1 MRNLLQKNKDQSP
14 YWEKFPIRHSNLYCV
29 CGFLLGVGAPV
40 GWIAIRLLFYHD
52 ASFGLVEQITRDIM
66 RDSEHFAQYSYMGGG
81 TAMVLAVLGYMIG
94 KNGDELRERA
104 AELDV
109 LHQEVGAQKEI
120 FENRYKVLDRNIKN
134 FHQISSKIQ
143 KSLNLDEVLTLCA
156 AGLHDVLG
164 YERVNI
170 LMAEDGKRL
179 RFFAAVGTDGFDPT
193 DVVMPIDSS
202 IGVIAKCFNNRK
214 VYLIDDISR
223 YPEDYHLMPPHNRL
237 PPLRSKSFILCPIVL
252 KNETIGVF
260 GIDNKNSH
268 RALNDSDV
276 DTIILFADQVA
287 SAITRINLLTSIDTL
302 TSEMESSFKFL
313 LASRDQYSRNVE
325 HLREGV
331 DSVADGTAII
341 ASASE
346 GVMASVDETS
356 SAVNQISVAI
366 EEVTRNL
373 DHLAGVVHQSAS
385 AMEQINRTIS
395 NVEQNAA
402 ISHEVS
408 YQVKERAEESRAV
421 VTETINA
428 LDEIKHSVGLSF
440 DAIQRLAANSTR
452 IENIVSVINNIT
464 KRTNLLA
471 LNASIIAAQAG
482 EYGKSFGV
490 VADEIRNL
498 SLQTGHSTG
507 EITSIIEEIMS
518 ESKTAANNI
527 SSTKDL
533 VHRGVELGHTTGE
546 SLKAIF
552 DSSTCSLEMTKQIK
566 LATQEQVTSVQ
577 LVVRS
582 MEEISSMTSQIFAGS
597 TDQSKATKSIARS
610 IETIKDMAHE
620 MVHSTSRQVDDGTL
634 IRRNVELVSGMVTE
648 MFDNMEMR
656 RAQSA
661 AVVKELEQM
670 KSLTC
675 PL

>member
-1 MRNLLQKNKDQSP
+1 MKKNSLLFS
-14 YWEKFPIRHSNLYCV
+14 SV
-29 CGFLLGVGAPV
+29 GFLLGGAAPI
-40 GWIAIRLLFYHD
+40 GWIAIRLFFYYDFRSGLFD
-52 ASFGLVEQITRDIM
+52 QIVNDILI
-66 RDSEHFAQYSYMGGG
+66 DGEHLALYSYMGGG
-81 TAMVLAVLGYMIG
+81 TAIVISVLGYFIG
-94 KNGDELRERA
+94 KNSDELLERA
-104 AELDV
+104 AELDI
-109 LHQEVGAQKEI
+109 LHQEVAEQKEI

-143 KSLNLDEVLTLCA
+143 KSLNRDEVLQLCA
-156 AGLHDVLG
+156 EGLHDVLG

-170 LMAEDGKRL
+170 LMAEEGGAHL
-179 RFFAAVGTDGFDPT
+179 RFFAAVGTEGFDKS

-202 IGVIAKCFNNRK
+202 IGVIAKCFNERK

-223 YPEDYHLMPPHNRL
+223 YSEDYHLKSPHNRL
-237 PPLRSKSFILCPIVL
+237 KPLRSKRFILCPIVVR
-252 KNETIGVF
+252 NESIGVF
-260 GIDNKNSH
+260 GLDNKNSH

-276 DTIILFADQVA
+276 DTILLFADQVS
-287 SAITRINLLTSIDTL
+287 SAITRINLLASIDML

-313 LASRDQYSRNVE
+313 LANRDQYSRNVG
-325 HLREGV
+325 HLRDAV
-331 DSVADGTAII
+331 DSVADGTSII

-366 EEVTRNL
+366 EQVTKNL

-385 AMEQINRTIS
+385 AMEQIHRTIGH
-395 NVEQNAA
+395 VEQNAA

-408 YQVKERAEESRAV
+408 HQVKERAEESRAV
-421 VTETINA
+421 VTETITA

-440 DAIQRLAANSTR
+440 DAIQRLAENSSR

-527 SSTKDL
+527 KATKDL
-533 VHRGVELGHTTGE
+533 VHRGVELGRSTGE
-546 SLKAIF
+546 SLTAIF
-552 DSSTCSLEMTKQIK
+552 DSSNCSLDMTKKIK
-566 LATQEQVTSVQ
+566 LATQEQVASVQ
-577 LVVRS
+577 MVARS
-582 MEEISSMTSQIFAGS
+582 IDEISSMTAQIFAGS

-610 IETIKDMAHE
+610 IETIKDMTHE
-620 MVHSTSRQVDDGTL
+620 MVNSTTRQVDDGKM
-634 IRRNVELVSGMVTE
+634 IRRNVESVSVMVTE

-656 RAQSA
+656 RVQSA
-661 AVVKELEQM
+661 EVVKEMEQM
-670 KSLTC
+670 KSLTS
-675 PL
+675 PN

>member
-1 MRNLLQKNKDQSP
+1 MKRRSTLFS
-14 YWEKFPIRHSNLYCV
+14 IS
-29 CGFLLGVGAPV
+29 GFLLGIFAPV
-40 GWIAIRLLFYHD
+40 GWIIIRLLFYYD
-52 ASFGLVEQITRDIM
+52 ARLGLFEQMFNDIVRDA
-66 RDSEHFAQYSYMGGG
+66 EHFALYSYMGGG
-81 TAMVLAVLGYMIG
+81 TAIVLLVFGFMIG
-94 KNGDELRERA
+94 TNGDDLQERA
-104 AELDV
+104 AELDI
-109 LHQEVGAQKEI
+109 LHQEVGEQKEI

-143 KSLNLDEVLTLCA
+143 KSLNLDEVLLLCA
-156 AGLHDVLG
+156 EGLHDILG

-170 LMAEDGKRL
+170 LMAEDGRFL
-179 RFFAAVGTDGFDPT
+179 RFFTAIGTENFDASE
-193 DVVMPIDSS
+193 VVLPIDSS
-202 IGVIAKCFNNRK
+202 IGVIAKCFKDRK

-223 YPEDYHLMPPHNRL
+223 YPEDYHLHPPHDNL
-237 PPLRSKSFILCPIVL
+237 APLRSKSFILCPIVV
-252 KNETIGVF
+252 KNDAIGIF
-260 GIDNKNSH
+260 AIDNKNSH

-276 DTIILFADQVA
+276 DTIMLFADQVS

-302 TSEMESSFKFL
+302 TSEMGSSFKFL
-313 LASRDQYSRNVE
+313 LASRDQYSKNVGN
-325 HLREGV
+325 LRDGV

-341 ASASE
+341 ASASKS
-346 GVMASVDETS
+346 VMASVDETS
-356 SAVNQISVAI
+356 SAVNEISVAI
-366 EEVTRNL
+366 EEVSRNL
-373 DHLAGVVHQSAS
+373 DHLAGVVHQSAA
-385 AMEQINRTIS
+385 AMEQIHNTIG

-408 YQVKERAEESRAV
+408 HQVKDRAEESRAV
-421 VTETINA
+421 VTETINS

-440 DAIQRLAANSTR
+440 DAIQRLAENSNR

-471 LNASIIAAQAG
+471 LNAAIIAAQAG

-527 SSTKDL
+527 RITKDL

-552 DSSTCSLEMTKQIK
+552 DSSDCSLDMTKQIK
-566 LATQEQVTSVQ
+566 LATKEQVNSVQ
-577 LVVRS
+577 LVARS
-582 MEEISSMTSQIFAGS
+582 MEEISAMTTQIFSAS
-597 TDQSKATKSIARS
+597 SHQAKATKSIARS

-620 MVHSTSRQVDDGTL
+620 MVQSTSRQVDDGAL
-634 IRRNVELVSGMVTE
+634 IRRNVESVSVMVAE

-661 AVVKELEQM
+661 EVVKELEQM

-675 PL
+675 AI

>member
-1 MRNLLQKNKDQSP
+1 MKKRSTLFSAG
-14 YWEKFPIRHSNLYCV
+14 
-29 CGFLLGVGAPV
+29 GFLLGISAPV
-40 GWIAIRLLFYHD
+40 GWIVIRLIFYYDSGLGLF
-52 ASFGLVEQITRDIM
+52 EQIFHDIVK
-66 RDSEHFAQYSYMGGG
+66 DSEHLAIYSYIGGG
-81 TAMVLAVLGYMIG
+81 TAVVLAVLGYMIG
-94 KNGDELRERA
+94 KNGDELHERA

-109 LHQEVGAQKEI
+109 LHKEVGEQKEI

-143 KSLNLDEVLTLCA
+143 KSLNLEEVLLLCA
-156 AGLHDVLG
+156 EGLHDVLG

-179 RFFAAVGTDGFDPT
+179 RFFAAVGTEGFDPS

-202 IGVIAKCFNNRK
+202 IGVIAKCFNDRK

-223 YPEDYHLMPPHNRL
+223 YPEDYHLKPPHNNL
-237 PPLRSKSFILCPIVL
+237 APLRSKSFILCPIVV
-252 KNETIGVF
+252 KNDSIGVF

-276 DTIILFADQVA
+276 DTILLFADQVA

-325 HLREGV
+325 NLRDGV
-331 DSVADGTAII
+331 DSVADGTSII

-346 GVMASVDETS
+346 GVMASIDETS
-356 SAVNQISVAI
+356 SAVNEISVAI
-366 EEVTRNL
+366 EQVTRNL

-385 AMEQINRTIS
+385 AMEQIHSTIG

-402 ISHEVS
+402 LSHEVS
-408 YQVKERAEESRAV
+408 QQVKERAEESLAV

-452 IENIVSVINNIT
+452 IENIVNVINDIT

-527 SSTKDL
+527 RTSRDL

-552 DSSTCSLEMTKQIK
+552 DSSSCSLEMTKQIK
-566 LATQEQVTSVQ
+566 QATQEQVASVQ
-577 LVVRS
+577 LVARS
-582 MEEISSMTSQIFAGS
+582 MEEISSMTSQIFTAS
-597 TDQSKATKSIARS
+597 TDQAKATRSIARA
-610 IETIKDMAHE
+610 IETIKDMTHE
-620 MVHSTSRQVDDGTL
+620 MVNSTSRQVDDGKL
-634 IRRNVELVSGMVTE
+634 IRSNVESVSGMVAE
-648 MFDNMEMR
+648 LFDNMEMR

-661 AVVKELEQM
+661 EVVKELEQM

-675 PL
+675 SI

>member
-1 MRNLLQKNKDQSP
+1 MKRRSTLFS
-14 YWEKFPIRHSNLYCV
+14 V
-29 CGFLLGVGAPV
+29 GGFLLGVSAPV
-40 GWIAIRLLFYHD
+40 GWIAIKLFFYYD
-52 ASFGLVEQITRDIM
+52 GGLGFFEQIVHDIVK
-66 RDSEHFAQYSYMGGG
+66 DSEHFAHYSYMGGG
-81 TAMVLAVLGYMIG
+81 TAIVLAILGYMIG
-94 KNGDELRERA
+94 KNGDDLQERA
-104 AELDV
+104 AELNI
-109 LHQEVGAQKEI
+109 LHQEVGEQKEI

-143 KSLNLDEVLTLCA
+143 KSLNLDEVLLLCA
-156 AGLHDVLG
+156 EGLHDILG

-170 LMAEDGKRL
+170 LMAEDGKQL
-179 RFFAAVGTDGFDPT
+179 RFFAAVGTKGFDPS

-202 IGVIAKCFNNRK
+202 IGVIAKCFNERK

-223 YPEDYHLMPPHNRL
+223 YPEDYHLKPPNNNL
-237 PPLRSKSFILCPIVL
+237 SPLRSKSFILCPIVV
-252 KNETIGVF
+252 KNNSIGVF

-268 RALNDSDV
+268 RSLNDSDV
-276 DTIILFADQVA
+276 DTILLFADQVA

-313 LASRDQYSRNVE
+313 LANRDQYSKNVGD
-325 HLREGV
+325 LRDGV
-331 DSVADGTAII
+331 DSVADGTSII

-346 GVMASVDETS
+346 GVMASIDETS
-356 SAVNQISVAI
+356 SAVNEISVAI
-366 EEVTRNL
+366 EQVTRNL

-385 AMEQINRTIS
+385 AMEEIHSTIG

-408 YQVKERAEESRAV
+408 HQVKDRAEESRTV
-421 VTETINA
+421 VMETINA

-440 DAIQRLAANSTR
+440 DAIQRLAENSTR
-452 IENIVSVINNIT
+452 IENIVSVINDIT

-527 SSTKDL
+527 RISKDL

-552 DSSTCSLEMTKQIK
+552 DSSTCSLDMTKQIK
-566 LATQEQVTSVQ
+566 QATQEQVTSVQ
-577 LVVRS
+577 LVARS
-582 MEEISSMTSQIFAGS
+582 MEEISSMTSQIFAAS
-597 TDQSKATKSIARS
+597 TDQAKATKSIARS
-610 IETIKDMAHE
+610 IETIKDMTHE
-620 MVHSTSRQVDDGTL
+620 MVNSTSRQVDDGKL
-634 IRRNVELVSGMVTE
+634 IRRNVESVGGMVTE

-661 AVVKELEQM
+661 EVVKELEQM

>member
-1 MRNLLQKNKDQSP
+1 MKRNSILFS
-14 YWEKFPIRHSNLYCV
+14 IG
-29 CGFLLGVGAPV
+29 GFLLGVSAPV
-40 GWIAIRLLFYHD
+40 GWIAIRLIFYFD
-52 ASFGLVEQITRDIM
+52 AKRGFFEQILHDIVK
-66 RDSEHFAQYSYMGGG
+66 DSEHFALYNYMGGG
-81 TAMVLAVLGYMIG
+81 TAIVLAVLGYMIG

-104 AELDV
+104 VELDI
-109 LHQEVGAQKEI
+109 LHKEVGEQKEI

-143 KSLNLDEVLTLCA
+143 KSLNLDEVLLLCA
-156 AGLHDVLG
+156 EGLHNILG

-170 LMAEDGKRL
+170 LMADENRRL
-179 RFFAAVGTDGFDPT
+179 RFVAAVGTDGFDPS
-193 DVVMPIDSS
+193 DVYMPIDSS
-202 IGVIAKCFNNRK
+202 IGIIAKCFNERK
-214 VYLIDDISR
+214 VFLVDDISR
-223 YPEDYHLMPPHNRL
+223 YPEDYHLKPPHNKL
-237 PPLRSKSFILCPIVL
+237 SPLRSKSFILCPIVV
-252 KNETIGVF
+252 KTDTVGIF

-276 DTIILFADQVA
+276 DTIMLFADQVA
-287 SAITRINLLTSIDTL
+287 SAITRINLLASIDTL

-313 LASRDQYSRNVE
+313 LGSRDDYAKNVSN
-325 HLREGV
+325 LRDGV
-331 DSVADGTAII
+331 DSVADGTSII

-356 SAVNQISVAI
+356 SAVNEISVAI
-366 EEVTRNL
+366 EHVTRNL

-385 AMEQINRTIS
+385 AMEQIHSTIG

-408 YQVKERAEESRAV
+408 HQVKDRAEESRAV
-421 VTETINA
+421 VTETITA

-440 DAIQRLAANSTR
+440 DAIQRLAENSTR
-452 IENIVSVINNIT
+452 IENIVNVINDIT

-507 EITSIIEEIMS
+507 EITSIIEEIMT

-527 SSTKDL
+527 RTSKEL
-533 VHRGVELGHTTGE
+533 VHRGVELGHTIGE

-552 DSSTCSLEMTKQIK
+552 DSSNCSLEMTKQIK
-566 LATQEQVTSVQ
+566 QATEEQVSSVQ
-577 LVVRS
+577 LVARS
-582 MEEISSMTSQIFAGS
+582 MEEISSMTSQIFAAS

-610 IETIKDMAHE
+610 IETIKDMTHE
-620 MVHSTSRQVDDGTL
+620 MVFSTSRQVDDGKL
-634 IRRNVELVSGMVTE
+634 IRRNVELVSYMVTE

-656 RAQSA
+656 RTQSA
-661 AVVKELEQM
+661 EVVKELEHM
-670 KSLTC
+670 KSQT
-675 PL
+675 

>member
-1 MRNLLQKNKDQSP
+1 MK
-14 YWEKFPIRHSNLYCV
+14 RHSTLFSAG
-29 CGFLLGVGAPV
+29 GFLLGISAPI
-40 GWIAIRLLFYHD
+40 GWIAIKLLFYYD
-52 ASFGLVEQITRDIM
+52 VNGSFFEQIFGDIVK
-66 RDSEHFAQYSYMGGG
+66 DGEHFAMYSYMGGG
-81 TAMVLAVLGYMIG
+81 TAMVLATLGFMIG
-94 KNGDELRERA
+94 RNGDELRARA
-104 AELDV
+104 SELNI
-109 LHQEVGAQKEI
+109 LHTEVGEQKEI

-143 KSLNLDEVLTLCA
+143 KSLNLNEVLLLCA
-156 AGLHDVLG
+156 EGLHNVLG

-170 LMAEDGKRL
+170 LIAEEGGL
-179 RFFAAVGTDGFDPT
+179 RFFAAVGTEGFDPSG
-193 DVVMPIDSS
+193 VVLPIDAS
-202 IGVIAKCFNNRK
+202 IGVIGKCFLERK
-214 VYLIDDISR
+214 VYMIDDISR
-223 YPEDYHLMPPHNRL
+223 YPDDYHVKPPNDNMA
-237 PPLRSKSFILCPIVL
+237 PLRSKSFIICPIVV
-252 KNETIGVF
+252 KNSSIGVF

-276 DTIILFADQVA
+276 DTILLFADQVA
-287 SAITRINLLTSIDTL
+287 SAITRINLLKSIDTL

-313 LASRDQYSRNVE
+313 LASRDQYSRNVGN
-325 HLREGV
+325 LRDGV
-331 DSVADGTAII
+331 DSVADGTSII

-346 GVMASVDETS
+346 GVMASIDETS
-356 SAVNQISVAI
+356 SAVNEISVAI

-385 AMEQINRTIS
+385 AMEQILSTIG

-408 YQVKERAEESRAV
+408 HQVKQRAEESRAV
-421 VTETINA
+421 VTETITA

-440 DAIQRLAANSTR
+440 DAIQRLAENSTR
-452 IENIVSVINNIT
+452 IENIVSVINDIT

-507 EITSIIEEIMS
+507 EITSIIEEIMT

-527 SSTKDL
+527 RVSKEL
-533 VHRGVELGHTTGE
+533 VQRGVELGYTTGE

-566 LATQEQVTSVQ
+566 QATQEQAGSVQ
-577 LVVRS
+577 LVARS
-582 MEEISSMTSQIFAGS
+582 MEEVSSMTSQIFAAS
-597 TDQSKATKSIARS
+597 TDQSRATKSIARS
-610 IETIKDMAHE
+610 IETIKDMTHE
-620 MVHSTSRQVDDGTL
+620 MVHSTSRQVDDGKL
-634 IRRNVELVSGMVTE
+634 IRRNVESVGVMVAE

-661 AVVKELEQM
+661 EVVKELEQM
-670 KSLTC
+670 KNLTG
-675 PL
+675 PH

>member
-1 MRNLLQKNKDQSP
+1 MK
-14 YWEKFPIRHSNLYCV
+14 RHSTLFSAG
-29 CGFLLGVGAPV
+29 GFLLGIAAPV
-40 GWIAIRLLFYHD
+40 GWTAIRLLFFYD
-52 ASFGLVEQITRDIM
+52 LKQGFFEQIFHDITLN
-66 RDSEHFAQYSYMGGG
+66 SEHVAHYVYMGFG
-81 TAMVLAVLGYMIG
+81 TAIVLGVFGYMIG
-94 KNGDELRERA
+94 RNGDELRERA
-104 AELDV
+104 AELDI
-109 LHQEVGAQKEI
+109 LHKEVAEQKEI

-134 FHQISSKIQ
+134 FHHISSKIQ
-143 KSLNLDEVLTLCA
+143 KSLNLDEVLLLCA
-156 AGLHDVLG
+156 EGLHDVLG

-170 LMAEDGKRL
+170 LMAEDGRRL
-179 RFFAAVGTDGFDPT
+179 RFFTAIGTEGFNPAN
-193 DVVMPIDSS
+193 VFMPIDAS
-202 IGVIAKCFNNRK
+202 IGVIGKCFLERK
-214 VYLIDDISR
+214 VFLIDDISH
-223 YPEDYHLMPPHNRL
+223 YPEEFHLSPPHNTL
-237 PPLRSKSFILCPIVL
+237 SPLRSKSFILCPIIVR
-252 KNETIGVF
+252 NESIGVF

-276 DTIILFADQVA
+276 DTIMLFADQVA
-287 SAITRINLLTSIDTL
+287 SAITRINLLTSIDAL

-313 LASRDQYSRNVE
+313 LASRDQYSQNVAN
-325 HLREGV
+325 LRDGV
-331 DSVADGTAII
+331 DSVADGTAVI

-346 GVMASVDETS
+346 GVMASIDETS

-366 EEVTRNL
+366 EQVTRNL
-373 DHLAGVVHQSAS
+373 DHLTGVVHQSVS
-385 AMEQINRTIS
+385 AMEQIHSTIG

-408 YQVKERAEESRAV
+408 LQVKERAEESRTV

-428 LDEIKHSVGLSF
+428 LDEIKLSVGLSF

-452 IENIVSVINNIT
+452 IENIVSVINDIT

-482 EYGKSFGV
+482 EYGRSFGV

-527 SSTKDL
+527 RISRDL
-533 VHRGVELGHTTGE
+533 VQRGVELGYTTGE

-552 DSSTCSLEMTKQIK
+552 DSSDCSLDMTKQIK
-566 LATQEQVTSVQ
+566 LATREQVTSVQ
-577 LVVRS
+577 MVARS
-582 MEEISSMTSQIFAGS
+582 MEELSAMTSQIFAGS
-597 TDQSKATKSIARS
+597 TDQSRATRSIARS
-610 IETIKDMAHE
+610 IETIKDMMHE
-620 MVHSTSRQVDDGTL
+620 MVHSTSRQVDDGRL
-634 IRRNVELVSGMVTE
+634 IRRNVESVSSMVTE

-656 RAQSA
+656 RAQGA
-661 AVVKELEQM
+661 EVVRELEQM

>member
-1 MRNLLQKNKDQSP
+1 MKSRSKLFSAG
-14 YWEKFPIRHSNLYCV
+14 
-29 CGFLLGVGAPV
+29 GFLLGVFAPV
-40 GWIAIRLLFYHD
+40 GWVVIRLLIYYD
-52 ASFGLVEQITRDIM
+52 AGLGLFEQIINDIVK
-66 RDSEHFAQYSYMGGG
+66 DGEHFAIYTYMGGG
-81 TAMVLAVLGYMIG
+81 TALVLAVLGYMIG
-94 KNGDELRERA
+94 KNGDELHKRA
-104 AELDV
+104 VELDI
-109 LHQEVGAQKEI
+109 LHKEVGEQKEI

-134 FHQISSKIQ
+134 FHHISSKIQ
-143 KSLNLDEVLTLCA
+143 KSLNLDEVLLLCA
-156 AGLHDVLG
+156 EGLHDILG

-179 RFFAAVGTDGFDPT
+179 RFFASIGTEGFDPS

-202 IGVIAKCFNNRK
+202 IGVIAKCFNDRK

-223 YPEDYHLMPPHNRL
+223 YPEDYHLQPPHNGL
-237 PPLRSKSFILCPIVL
+237 TPLRSKSFILCPIVV
-252 KNETIGVF
+252 KNSTIGVF

-276 DTIILFADQVA
+276 DTIMLFADQVA

-302 TSEMESSFKFL
+302 TSEMESSFRFL
-313 LASRDQYSRNVE
+313 LGSRDQYSRNVDN
-325 HLREGV
+325 LRDGV
-331 DSVADGTAII
+331 DSVADGTSVI
-341 ASASE
+341 AAASE
-346 GVMASVDETS
+346 GVMASIDETS
-356 SAVNQISVAI
+356 SAVNEISVAI
-366 EEVTRNL
+366 EQVTRNL

-385 AMEQINRTIS
+385 AMEQIHSTIG

-408 YQVKERAEESRAV
+408 HQVKDRAEESRIV
-421 VTETINA
+421 VSETITA

-440 DAIQRLAANSTR
+440 DAIQRLAENSTR
-452 IENIVSVINNIT
+452 IENIVSVINDIT

-507 EITSIIEEIMS
+507 EITFIIEEIMS

-527 SSTKDL
+527 RTSRDL
-533 VHRGVELGHTTGE
+533 VQRGVELGHTTGE

-552 DSSTCSLEMTKQIK
+552 DSSNCSLEMTKQIK
-566 LATQEQVTSVQ
+566 QATQEQVVSVQ
-577 LVVRS
+577 LVARS
-582 MEEISSMTSQIFAGS
+582 MEEISSMTTQIFAGS

-610 IETIKDMAHE
+610 IETIRDMTHE
-620 MVHSTSRQVDDGTL
+620 MVNSTSRQVDDGKL
-634 IRRNVELVSGMVTE
+634 IRRNVESVSSMVTE

-661 AVVKELEQM
+661 EVVKELEQM
-670 KSLTC
+670 KNLTC
-675 PL
+675 PI

>member
-1 MRNLLQKNKDQSP
+1 MK
-14 YWEKFPIRHSNLYCV
+14 RHSTLFSV
-29 CGFLLGVGAPV
+29 GGFLLGVMAPV
-40 GWIAIRLLFYHD
+40 GWVMIRVLFYFD
-52 ASFGLVEQITRDIM
+52 SKRGLAEQVFGDIIK
-66 RDSEHFAQYSYMGGG
+66 DSEHFALYNYMGAG
-81 TAMVLAVLGYMIG
+81 TAIVLAVLGYMIG

-104 AELDV
+104 AELDI
-109 LHQEVGAQKEI
+109 LHQEVHEQKEI

-143 KSLNLDEVLTLCA
+143 KSLNLDEVLLLCGE
-156 AGLHDVLG
+156 GLHDVLG

-170 LMAEDGKRL
+170 LMAEDGAHL
-179 RFFAAVGTDGFDPT
+179 RFFAAIGTDEFRPS

-202 IGVIAKCFNNRK
+202 IGVIAKCYNERK
-214 VYLIDDISR
+214 VFLIDDISR
-223 YPEDYHLMPPHNRL
+223 YPDDYHLKHPHNNL
-237 PPLRSKSFILCPIVL
+237 TPLRSKSFILCPIVVR
-252 KNETIGVF
+252 NETVGIF

-276 DTIILFADQVA
+276 DTIMLFADQVS

-313 LASRDQYSRNVE
+313 LASRDQYSRNVGN
-325 HLREGV
+325 LRDGV
-331 DSVADGTAII
+331 DSVADGTSII

-346 GVMASVDETS
+346 GVMASIDETS

-366 EEVTRNL
+366 EQVTRNL

-385 AMEQINRTIS
+385 AMEQIHSTIG

-408 YQVKERAEESRAV
+408 LQVKERAEESRAV
-421 VTETINA
+421 VTETIDA
-428 LDEIKHSVGLSF
+428 LDEIKVSVGLSF
-440 DAIQRLAANSTR
+440 DAIQRLAENSTR
-452 IENIVSVINNIT
+452 IENIVNVINDIT

-527 SSTKDL
+527 RTTKDL

-552 DSSTCSLEMTKQIK
+552 DSSNCSLDMTRQIK
-566 LATQEQVTSVQ
+566 QATQEQVTSVQ
-577 LVVRS
+577 LVASS
-582 MEEISSMTSQIFAGS
+582 MEEISSMTSQIFIAS

-610 IETIKDMAHE
+610 IETIKDMTHE
-620 MVHSTSRQVDDGTL
+620 MVSSTSRQVDDGKL
-634 IRRNVELVSGMVTE
+634 IRRNVESVGQMVTE

-656 RAQSA
+656 RAQGA
-661 AVVKELEQM
+661 EVVKELEQM
-670 KSLTC
+670 KNLTC
-675 PL
+675 SI

>member
-1 MRNLLQKNKDQSP
+1 MKSRSKLFSAG
-14 YWEKFPIRHSNLYCV
+14 
-29 CGFLLGVGAPV
+29 GFLLGVFAPV
-40 GWIAIRLLFYHD
+40 GWVVIRLLLYYD
-52 ASFGLVEQITRDIM
+52 AGLGLFEQIINDIVK
-66 RDSEHFAQYSYMGGG
+66 DGEQFATYTYMGGG
-81 TAMVLAVLGYMIG
+81 TAVVLAVLGYMIG
-94 KNGDELRERA
+94 KNGDELHKRA
-104 AELDV
+104 VELDI
-109 LHQEVGAQKEI
+109 LHTEVGEQKEI

-134 FHQISSKIQ
+134 FHHISSKIQ
-143 KSLNLDEVLTLCA
+143 KSLNLDEVLLLCA
-156 AGLHDVLG
+156 EGLHDILG

-179 RFFAAVGTDGFDPT
+179 RFFASIGTEGFDSA
-193 DVVMPIDSS
+193 DVVMPIDAS
-202 IGVIAKCFNNRK
+202 IGVIAKCFNDRK

-223 YPEDYHLMPPHNRL
+223 YPEDYHLQPPHNGL
-237 PPLRSKSFILCPIVL
+237 TPLRSKSFILCPIVV
-252 KNETIGVF
+252 KNSTIGVF

-276 DTIILFADQVA
+276 DTIMLFADQVA

-302 TSEMESSFKFL
+302 TSEMESSFRFL
-313 LASRDQYSRNVE
+313 LGSRDQYSRNVGN
-325 HLREGV
+325 LRDGV
-331 DSVADGTAII
+331 DSVADGTSII
-341 ASASE
+341 AAASE
-346 GVMASVDETS
+346 GVMASIDETS
-356 SAVNQISVAI
+356 SAVNEISVAI
-366 EEVTRNL
+366 EQVTRNL

-385 AMEQINRTIS
+385 AMEQIHSTIG

-408 YQVKERAEESRAV
+408 HQVKERAEESRIV
-421 VTETINA
+421 VSETITA

-440 DAIQRLAANSTR
+440 DAIQRLAENSTR
-452 IENIVSVINNIT
+452 IENIVSVINDIT

-527 SSTKDL
+527 RTSRDL
-533 VHRGVELGHTTGE
+533 VQRGVELGHTTGE

-552 DSSTCSLEMTKQIK
+552 DSSDCSLEMTKQIK
-566 LATQEQVTSVQ
+566 QATQEQVISVQ
-577 LVVRS
+577 LVARS
-582 MEEISSMTSQIFAGS
+582 MEEISSMTTQIFAGS

-610 IETIKDMAHE
+610 IETIRDMTHE
-620 MVHSTSRQVDDGTL
+620 MVNSTSRQVDDGKL
-634 IRRNVELVSGMVTE
+634 IRRNVESVSSMVTE

-661 AVVKELEQM
+661 EVVKELEQM
-670 KSLTC
+670 KNLTC
-675 PL
+675 PI

>member
-1 MRNLLQKNKDQSP
+1 MKRNSTI
-14 YWEKFPIRHSNLYCV
+14 FSV
-29 CGFLLGVGAPV
+29 SGFLLGVFAPI
-40 GWIAIRLLFYHD
+40 GWIGIRLLFYYD
-52 ASFGLVEQITRDIM
+52 SKLSFFDQIVQDIVKN
-66 RDSEHFAQYSYMGGG
+66 SEHFAMYNYMGGG
-81 TAMVLAVLGYMIG
+81 TAMVISVLGYLIG

-104 AELDV
+104 TELDI
-109 LHQEVGAQKEI
+109 LHREVAEQKEI

-143 KSLNLDEVLTLCA
+143 KSLNLEEVLLLSGE
-156 AGLHDVLG
+156 GLHNILG

-170 LMAEDGKRL
+170 LMAEDNKQL
-179 RFFAAVGTDGFDPT
+179 RFFAAIGTEGFDT
-193 DVVMPIDSS
+193 SKVVMPIDSS
-202 IGVIAKCFNNRK
+202 IGIIGKCFFERK
-214 VYLIDDISR
+214 VYLVDDMSH
-223 YPEDYHLMPPHNRL
+223 YSAEYHLHPPHNNL
-237 PPLRSKSFILCPIVL
+237 SPLRSKSFILCPIVV
-252 KNETIGVF
+252 KNNTIGIF

-276 DTIILFADQVA
+276 DTIMLFADQVA
-287 SAITRINLLTSIDTL
+287 SAITRINLLSSIDTL

-313 LASRDQYSRNVE
+313 LSNREQYHKNVG
-325 HLREGV
+325 HLRDGV
-331 DSVADGTAII
+331 DSVADGTSVI

-346 GVMASVDETS
+346 GVMASIDETS

-366 EEVTRNL
+366 EQVTRNL

-385 AMEQINRTIS
+385 AMEEIHSTIG

-408 YQVKERAEESRAV
+408 HQVKERAEESRAV
-421 VTETINA
+421 VDETIGA

-440 DAIQRLAANSTR
+440 DAIQRLAENSTR
-452 IENIVSVINNIT
+452 IENIVNVINDIT

-527 SSTKDL
+527 KTTKDL
-533 VHRGVELGHTTGE
+533 VHRGVELGRSTGE

-552 DSSTCSLEMTKQIK
+552 DSSNCSLEMTKQIK
-566 LATQEQVTSVQ
+566 QATQEQVASVQ
-577 LVVRS
+577 LVARS
-582 MEEISSMTSQIFAGS
+582 MEEISSMTSQIFTGS
-597 TDQSKATKSIARS
+597 SDQSKATKSIARS
-610 IETIKDMAHE
+610 IETIKDMIHE
-620 MVHSTSRQVDDGTL
+620 MVRSTACQVEDGRL
-634 IRRNVELVSGMVTE
+634 IRRNVESVSVMVTE

-661 AVVKELEQM
+661 EVVKELNQM
-670 KSLTC
+670 KSLTGSR
-675 PL
+675 

>member
-1 MRNLLQKNKDQSP
+1 MYS
-14 YWEKFPIRHSNLYCV
+14 V
-29 CGFLLGVGAPV
+29 GGFLLGVGAPI
-40 GWIAIRLLFYHD
+40 GWAVIRLIFFYD
-52 ASFGLVEQITRDIM
+52 NNLGFFEQIIQDVIKN
-66 RDSEHFAQYSYMGGG
+66 SEHFAHYNYMGGG
-81 TAMVLAVLGYMIG
+81 TAAILAVLGYMIG

-104 AELDV
+104 VELDI
-109 LHQEVGAQKEI
+109 LHKEVGEQKEI

-143 KSLNLDEVLTLCA
+143 KSLNLDEVLMLCA
-156 AGLHDVLG
+156 EGLHDVLG

-179 RFFAAVGTDGFDPT
+179 RFFAAIGTEGFDAT
-193 DVVMPIDSS
+193 DVVLPIDSS
-202 IGVIAKCFNNRK
+202 IGVIAKCFNERK
-214 VYLIDDISR
+214 IYMIDDMSL
-223 YPEDYHLMPPHNRL
+223 YPEEYHLKPPHNNL
-237 PPLRSKSFILCPIVL
+237 LPLRSKSFILCPIVQ
-252 KNETIGVF
+252 KNNAIGVF

-276 DTIILFADQVA
+276 DTIMLFADQVS

-313 LASRDQYSRNVE
+313 LASRDQYSNDVDN
-325 HLREGV
+325 LRDGV

-346 GVMASVDETS
+346 GVMASIDETS

-366 EEVTRNL
+366 EQVTKNL
-373 DHLAGVVHQSAS
+373 DHLAGVIHQSAS
-385 AMEQINRTIS
+385 AMEQIHSTIG

-408 YQVKERAEESRAV
+408 HQVQDRAEDSRAV
-421 VTETINA
+421 VTETIAA
-428 LDEIKHSVGLSF
+428 LDEIKNSVGLSF
-440 DAIQRLAANSTR
+440 DAIQRLVENSTR
-452 IENIVSVINNIT
+452 IENIVSVINDIM

-498 SLQTGHSTG
+498 SLQTGHSTC
-507 EITSIIEEIMS
+507 EITSIIEEIMT
-518 ESKTAANNI
+518 ESKTAAHNI
-527 SSTKDL
+527 STTKDL
-533 VHRGVELGHTTGE
+533 VHRGVELGHSTGE

-552 DSSTCSLEMTKQIK
+552 DSSTCSLDMTKQIK
-566 LATQEQVTSVQ
+566 QATQEQVVSVQ
-577 LVVRS
+577 LVARS
-582 MEEISSMTSQIFAGS
+582 MEEISSMTSQIFAAS

-610 IETIKDMAHE
+610 IETIRDMTHE
-620 MVHSTSRQVDDGTL
+620 MVDSTSRQVDDGRL
-634 IRRNVELVSGMVTE
+634 ISRNVESVSVMVAE

-661 AVVKELEQM
+661 EVVKELEQM
-670 KSLTC
+670 KGLN
-675 PL
+675 

>member
-1 MRNLLQKNKDQSP
+1 MKSRSTLFSAG
-14 YWEKFPIRHSNLYCV
+14 
-29 CGFLLGVGAPV
+29 GFLLGVFAPV
-40 GWIAIRLLFYHD
+40 GWVVIRLLLYYD
-52 ASFGLVEQITRDIM
+52 AGLGLFEQIINDIVK
-66 RDSEHFAQYSYMGGG
+66 DGEQFATYTYMGGG
-81 TAMVLAVLGYMIG
+81 TAVVLAVLGYMIG
-94 KNGDELRERA
+94 KNGDELHKRA
-104 AELDV
+104 VELDI
-109 LHQEVGAQKEI
+109 LHKEVGEQKEI

-143 KSLNLDEVLTLCA
+143 KSLNLDEVLLLCA
-156 AGLHDVLG
+156 EGLHDILG

-170 LMAEDGKRL
+170 LMAEDSKRL
-179 RFFAAVGTDGFDPT
+179 RFFASIGTEGFDPS

-202 IGVIAKCFNNRK
+202 IGVIAKCFNDGK

-223 YPEDYHLMPPHNRL
+223 YPEDYHLQPPHNGL
-237 PPLRSKSFILCPIVL
+237 APLRSKSFILCPIVV
-252 KNETIGVF
+252 KNSTIGVF

-276 DTIILFADQVA
+276 DTIMLFADQVA

-302 TSEMESSFKFL
+302 TSEMESSFRFL
-313 LASRDQYSRNVE
+313 LGSRDQYSRNVGN
-325 HLREGV
+325 LRDGV
-331 DSVADGTAII
+331 DSVADGTSII
-341 ASASE
+341 AAASE
-346 GVMASVDETS
+346 GVMASIDETS
-356 SAVNQISVAI
+356 SAVNEISVAI
-366 EEVTRNL
+366 EQVTRNL
-373 DHLAGVVHQSAS
+373 DHLAGVIHQSAS
-385 AMEQINRTIS
+385 AMEQIHSTIG

-408 YQVKERAEESRAV
+408 HQVKERAEESRIV
-421 VTETINA
+421 VSETITA

-440 DAIQRLAANSTR
+440 DAIQRLAENSTR
-452 IENIVSVINNIT
+452 IENIVSVINDIT

-527 SSTKDL
+527 RTSRDL
-533 VHRGVELGHTTGE
+533 VQRGVELGHTTGE

-552 DSSTCSLEMTKQIK
+552 DSSNCSLEMTKQIK
-566 LATQEQVTSVQ
+566 LATQEQVVSVQ
-577 LVVRS
+577 LVARS
-582 MEEISSMTSQIFAGS
+582 MEEISSMTAQIFAGS

-610 IETIKDMAHE
+610 IETIRDMTHE
-620 MVHSTSRQVDDGTL
+620 MVNSTSRQVDDGKL
-634 IRRNVELVSGMVTE
+634 IRRNVESVSTMVTE

-661 AVVKELEQM
+661 EVVKELEQM
-670 KSLTC
+670 KNLTC
-675 PL
+675 PI

>member
-1 MRNLLQKNKDQSP
+1 MKK
-14 YWEKFPIRHSNLYCV
+14 HSTMYSLG
-29 CGFLLGVGAPV
+29 GFLLGVGAPI
-40 GWIAIRLLFYHD
+40 GWAAIRLLFFYD
-52 ASFGLVEQITRDIM
+52 VKLGFFEQIIQDIIK
-66 RDSEHFAQYSYMGGG
+66 DSEHFAHYNYMGGG
-81 TAMVLAVLGYMIG
+81 TAAVLAILGYMIG
-94 KNGDELRERA
+94 KNGDDLRERA
-104 AELDV
+104 KELDV
-109 LHQEVGAQKEI
+109 LHKEVGEQKEI

-143 KSLNLDEVLTLCA
+143 KSLNLDEVLMLCA
-156 AGLHDVLG
+156 EGLHDVLG

-170 LMAEDGKRL
+170 LMAEDGKKL
-179 RFFAAVGTDGFDPT
+179 RFFAAVGTEGFNAA
-193 DVVMPIDSS
+193 DVILPIDSS
-202 IGVIAKCFNNRK
+202 IGVIAKCFNERK
-214 VYLIDDISR
+214 VYLIDDISL
-223 YPEDYHLMPPHNRL
+223 YPDEFHLKPPHNSL
-237 PPLRSKSFILCPIVL
+237 SPLRSRSFILCPIVL
-252 KNETIGVF
+252 KNSAIGVF

-276 DTIILFADQVA
+276 DTIMLFADQVA
-287 SAITRINLLTSIDTL
+287 SAITRINLLSSIDTL

-313 LASRDQYSRNVE
+313 LASRDQYSNNVDN
-325 HLREGV
+325 LRDGV

-346 GVMASVDETS
+346 GVMASIDETS

-366 EEVTRNL
+366 EQVTKNL
-373 DHLAGVVHQSAS
+373 DHLAGIIHQSAS
-385 AMEQINRTIS
+385 AMEQIHSTIG

-408 YQVKERAEESRAV
+408 YQVQERAEESRAV
-421 VTETINA
+421 VTETITA

-440 DAIQRLAANSTR
+440 DAIQRLAENSTR
-452 IENIVSVINNIT
+452 IENIVSVINDIM

-498 SLQTGHSTG
+498 SLQTGHSTC
-507 EITSIIEEIMS
+507 EITSIIEEIMT

-566 LATQEQVTSVQ
+566 LATQEQVVSVQ
-577 LVVRS
+577 MVARS
-582 MEEISSMTSQIFAGS
+582 MEEISSMTSQIFAAS
-597 TDQSKATKSIARS
+597 TDQAKATRSIARS
-610 IETIKDMAHE
+610 IETIRDMTHE
-620 MVHSTSRQVDDGTL
+620 MVNSTSRQVNDGRL
-634 IRRNVELVSGMVTE
+634 ISRNVESVSVMVAE

-661 AVVKELEQM
+661 EVVKELEQM
-670 KSLTC
+670 KSLT
-675 PL
+675 

>member
-1 MRNLLQKNKDQSP
+1 MK
-14 YWEKFPIRHSNLYCV
+14 RHSTLFSAG
-29 CGFLLGVGAPV
+29 GFLLGVSAPV
-40 GWIAIRLLFYHD
+40 GWIAIRLFFYYD
-52 ASFGLVEQITRDIM
+52 AGHGFLEQIFRDIIK
-66 RDSEHFAQYSYMGGG
+66 DGEHFAMYSYMGGG
-81 TAMVLAVLGYMIG
+81 TALVLAVLGYMIG

-104 AELDV
+104 AELDI
-109 LHQEVGAQKEI
+109 LHQEVNEQKEI
-120 FENRYKVLDRNIKN
+120 FENRYKVLDNNIKN

-143 KSLNLDEVLTLCA
+143 KSLNLDEVLRLCA
-156 AGLHDVLG
+156 EGLHDILG

-170 LMAEDGKRL
+170 LMAEEGKQL
-179 RFFAAVGTDGFDPT
+179 RFFAAIGTDDFNSSE
-193 DVVMPIDSS
+193 VVMPIDPS
-202 IGVIAKCFNNRK
+202 IGVIWKCFNDRS

-223 YPEDYHLMPPHNRL
+223 YPADYHLKPPHNKL
-237 PPLRSKSFILCPIVL
+237 APLRSKSFVLCPIVV
-252 KNETIGVF
+252 KNEAVGVF

-276 DTIILFADQVA
+276 DTIMLFADQVA

-313 LASRDQYSRNVE
+313 LASRDQYSRNVDN
-325 HLREGV
+325 LRDGV
-331 DSVADGTAII
+331 DSVADGTSII

-346 GVMASVDETS
+346 GVMASIDETS
-356 SAVNQISVAI
+356 SAVNEISVAI
-366 EEVTRNL
+366 EQVTRNL
-373 DHLAGVVHQSAS
+373 DHLAGVIHQSVS
-385 AMEQINRTIS
+385 AMEQIHSTIG

-428 LDEIKHSVGLSF
+428 LDEIKLSVGLSF
-440 DAIQRLAANSTR
+440 DAIQRLAENSTR
-452 IENIVSVINNIT
+452 IENIVHVINDIT

-507 EITSIIEEIMS
+507 EITFIIEEIMS

-527 SSTKDL
+527 SITKEL

-552 DSSTCSLEMTKQIK
+552 DSSDCSLEMTKQIK
-566 LATQEQVTSVQ
+566 QATQEQVISVK

-582 MEEISSMTSQIFAGS
+582 MEDISSMTSQIFAAS
-597 TDQSKATKSIARS
+597 SDQSKATKSIARS
-610 IETIKDMAHE
+610 IDTIKDMTHE
-620 MVHSTSRQVDDGTL
+620 MVKSTSRQVDDGKL
-634 IRRNVELVSGMVTE
+634 IRRNVESVSIMVTE

-661 AVVKELEQM
+661 DVVKELEQM
-670 KSLTC
+670 KSMT
-675 PL
+675 

>member
-1 MRNLLQKNKDQSP
+1 MKKRSTLFLVGG
-14 YWEKFPIRHSNLYCV
+14 L
-29 CGFLLGVGAPV
+29 LLGVSAPI
-40 GWIAIRLLFYHD
+40 GWIAIRLLFYYD
-52 ASFGLVEQITRDIM
+52 PKFGLIEQILHDII
-66 RDSEHFAQYSYMGGG
+66 RDSEHFAIYNYMGGG
-81 TAMVLAVLGYMIG
+81 TAMVLATLGYMIG
-94 KNGDELRERA
+94 KNGDELHERA
-104 AELDV
+104 TELDV
-109 LHQEVGAQKEI
+109 LHHEVAEQKEI

-143 KSLNLDEVLTLCA
+143 KSLNLDEVLLLCA
-156 AGLHDVLG
+156 EGLHDILG

-170 LMAEDGKRL
+170 LMTEDGKQL
-179 RFFAAVGTDGFDPT
+179 RFFAAIGTEGFDIA

-202 IGVIAKCFNNRK
+202 IGVIGKCVTERK
-214 VYLIDDISR
+214 VFLIDDISR
-223 YPEDYHLMPPHNRL
+223 YPEDYNLKPPHNNL
-237 PPLRSKSFILCPIVL
+237 SPLRSKSFILCPIVV
-252 KNETIGVF
+252 KNNTIGVF

-268 RALNDSDV
+268 RSLNDSDV
-276 DTIILFADQVA
+276 DTIMLFADQVS
-287 SAITRINLLTSIDTL
+287 SAITRINLLSSIDTL

-313 LASRDQYSRNVE
+313 LSNRDQYSKNVGN
-325 HLREGV
+325 LRDGV
-331 DSVADGTAII
+331 DSVADGTAVI

-346 GVMASVDETS
+346 SVMASVDETS
-356 SAVNQISVAI
+356 SAVNEISVAI
-366 EEVTRNL
+366 EQVARNL

-385 AMEQINRTIS
+385 AMEQIHSTIG

-408 YQVKERAEESRAV
+408 LQVKERAEESRAV

-428 LDEIKHSVGLSF
+428 LDEIKNSVGLSF
-440 DAIQRLAANSTR
+440 DAIQRLAENSTR
-452 IENIVSVINNIT
+452 IENIVSVINDIT

-507 EITSIIEEIMS
+507 EITSIIEEIMT
-518 ESKTAANNI
+518 ESKTAAHNI
-527 SSTKDL
+527 RVSKDL

-552 DSSTCSLEMTKQIK
+552 DSSTCSLDMTKQIK
-566 LATQEQVTSVQ
+566 QATQEQVSSVQ
-577 LVVRS
+577 MVARS
-582 MEEISSMTSQIFAGS
+582 MEEISSMTSQIFAAS

-610 IETIKDMAHE
+610 IETIKDMTHE
-620 MVHSTSRQVDDGTL
+620 MVHSTSRQVNDGRL
-634 IRRNVELVSGMVTE
+634 IRRNVESVGVMVTE

-661 AVVKELEQM
+661 EVVKELEQM
-670 KSLTC
+670 KNLTSS
-675 PL
+675 P